1 MSQNSVHTSHS
12 VVVVRDF
19 LKEHLPSMIDSA
31 QYLTAVVGDV
41 IDVIY
46 EPENCVSPQRTWIYG
61 RKREAGD
68 CGWLPSTYT
77 VMLSRGTRPLYE
89 LSYEDQLWLENRCLT
104 RFVEN
109 AINYLLRDR
118 RYAVEGIFRCSGDK
132 RMESWIMAHV
142 ARAGSINFEHVPGI
156 TAHSV
161 ADAIKFYLKK
171 LPESIIP
178 PRLWTQFNGL
188 LLKYKDST
196 VLQATD
202 FPDVHSQV
210 FSQGFDY
217 TVCRRDAGSLNLLV
231 DGVLSKT
238 AGMDLGAQEKYAF
251 LFGED
256 SVESS
261 AASSLFSSEG
271 THEELAEDPETFS
284 LQPSP
289 MLDSALSEQTKI
301 VTDQVVCDRTS
312 LGFSTT
318 SNAASDSMSKELG
331 TDSSHMNVAQEDDAY
346 QSYEYNPLGSYGVGP
361 YYHTQQMVDDITG
374 TDEGCGSTDNSTEL
388 LLEDCKG
395 SPSSVMPIDHIQ
407 HSSSSA
413 RSFVFENPCTRENK
427 GEIAAEFIFR
437 VLPLSRFILLRSI
450 MILCCHIMD
459 AIDVTKMTPQSF
471 KQVFYMCILN
481 DPNNNFSISVSQK
494 VTEFLFTNWPLFEKY
509 YNAIGIPFFDPA
521 IPLPRCKRMHRAK
534 HTSMQGILV
543 YVLATFDPA
552 DYIGISNSISCIKI
566 RQNEIVA
573 LVRTE
578 GKWALVDTGPRQGWV
593 DLACLQHNELFCL
606 AESLARYE
614 LDSPS

>member
-1 MSQNSVHTSHS
+1 MSQDSVHTSHS

-19 LKEHLPSMIDSA
+19 LKEHLPSMIDNT

-46 EPENCVSPQRTWIYG
+46 EPESCVNPQRTWIYG

-77 VMLSRGTRPLYE
+77 VMLNRGTRPLYE

-104 RFVEN
+104 RFIEN

-161 ADAIKFYLKK
+161 ADTIKFYLKK

-178 PRLWTQFNGL
+178 PRLWTQFNGF

-196 VLQATD
+196 VLQVAD
-202 FPDVHSQV
+202 FPDIHLQISN
-210 FSQGFDY
+210 QGFDY
-217 TVCRRDAGSLNLLV
+217 TACRRDVESLKLLADEVFSKAVGMNL
-231 DGVLSKT
+231 GT
-238 AGMDLGAQEKYAF
+238 QEKYAF
-251 LFGED
+251 LFSED
-256 SVESS
+256 SVDSS
-261 AASSLFSSEG
+261 ATSSLFSSED
-271 THEELAEDPETFS
+271 THEEPAEEPETLS

-289 MLDSALSEQTKI
+289 MLDSTLSEQTKI
-301 VTDQVVCDRTS
+301 VADQTVCDKTS

-318 SNAASDSMSKELG
+318 SNAANDSVNEELFI
-331 TDSSHMNVAQEDDAY
+331 DAAQEDGAY

-361 YYHTQQMVDDITG
+361 YYHAQQMADDITG

-395 SPSSVMPIDHIQ
+395 SPSPITSIADVQ
-407 HSSSSA
+407 QSSSSA
-413 RSFVFENPCTRENK
+413 RPFVSRNPCIRENK
-427 GEIAAEFIFR
+427 GEIAADFIFR

-521 IPLPRCKRMHRAK
+521 IPLSRCKQMHKAK
-534 HTSMQGILV
+534 HTSMQGVLI
-543 YVLATFDPA
+543 YVLTTFDPT

-566 RQNEIVA
+566 WQNEVVA

-593 DLACLQHNELFCL
+593 DLACLQHNGLFCL
-606 AESLARYE
+606 AESSARYE